1 MASVTVS
8 IAELCELI
16 GKPLERER
24 IIADLFEL
32 GMDVEAIQADNIS
45 FEITP
50 DRPDLLCI
58 EGIARL
64 LRAYYEIQPG
74 LVILRVR
81 RSSYILHV
89 EQELQNIRPYITGA
103 IVKNLAL
110 DDKAI
115 RSLMQVQEKLHA
127 TLGRRRKKGAIG
139 VHDLNKIA
147 GRNIYYR
154 AIEPESERFIP
165 LQKSEPMSPKEV
177 LEKHEKGREYGYIL
191 QGKSKV
197 PVIYDEKELFS
208 FPPIINARKTEVT
221 EQTNAVLIEMTGED
235 QRTIDLMLNI
245 LLYMLELRGGKI
257 YSVKIKYHDRELIR
271 PELAV
276 KQMQVEADYINKV
289 LGLNLNS
296 LEIKRLLER
305 MGFGATIRGRKVKVK
320 VPPYRTDILHKIDI
334 VDDIGRAYGFN
345 RIEPRYP
352 QTLSIGSLTEQTKLS
367 DAAREVLIGLGFQDT
382 LNFILIGKEE
392 CYTKMNLDPSKDE
405 RTVEIENPYSEQ
417 YTIMR
422 SWLIPSLMI
431 VLSNSTHRPYPQNIC
446 EIGIAA
452 QLDENI
458 ETGVLEEERI
468 AALLCSSTAGY
479 SEIKAKLQALLYNF
493 GFTLNKIKTE
503 PIEHPSFIS
512 GRTAQVIING
522 KVAGIIGEIHP
533 QVLKNWKLEMP
544 AAAFEIKLEAL
555 KS

>member
-8 IAELCELI
+8 IAELLELI
-16 GKPLERER
+16 GKPLEREE
-24 IIADLFEL
+24 IINDLFEL
-32 GMDVEAIQADNIS
+32 GIDVEATQGDYVTL
-45 FEITP
+45 EITP
-50 DRPDLLCI
+50 DRTDLLCI

-74 LVILRVR
+74 LAIPKVR
-81 RSSYILHV
+81 RSSYVLHV
-89 EQELQNIRPYITGA
+89 EKELQHIRPYITGA
-103 IVKNLAL
+103 IVKNLVL

-139 VHDLNKIA
+139 VHDLDKIR

-154 AIEPESERFIP
+154 AIDPESERFIP
-165 LQKSEPMSPKEV
+165 LQKNEPMSPKEV
-177 LEKHEKGREYGYIL
+177 LEKHEKGREYSYIL
-191 QGKSKV
+191 EGKPKV

-245 LLYMLELRGGKI
+245 LLYMLEFRGGKI
-257 YSVKIKYHDRELIR
+257 YSVKVRYHDRELIR
-271 PELAV
+271 PELGV
-276 KQMQVEADYINKV
+276 KQMQVEVNYINKV
-289 LGLNLNS
+289 LGLNLTS
-296 LEIKRLLER
+296 LDIKRLLER
-305 MGFGATIRGRKVKVK
+305 MGFGVSIRGKKVRVK

-334 VDDIGRAYGFN
+334 VDDVGRAYGFN

-352 QTLSIGSLTEQTKLS
+352 QTLSIGDLTEQTKLG

-392 CYTKMNLDPSKDE
+392 CYTKMNLDSRDE
-405 RTVEIENPYSEQ
+405 KIVEIENPYSEQ

-431 VLSNSTHRPYPQNIC
+431 VLSHNTHRSYPQNIC

-452 QLDENI
+452 QLDENM
-458 ETGVLEEERI
+458 ETGVREEERI
-468 AALLCSSTAGY
+468 SALICSSEAGY

-493 GFTLNKIKTE
+493 GFTLDQIKTE

-512 GRTAQVIING
+512 GRIAQVILNG

-533 QVLKNWKLEMP
+533 QVLKNFKVEMP
-544 AAAFEIKLEAL
+544 VAAFEIKLEAL
-555 KS
+555 KG

>member
-1 MASVTVS
+1 MASVTLS
-8 IAELCELI
+8 IAELRELI
-16 GKPLERER
+16 GKPLEREK
-24 IIADLFEL
+24 ILNDLFEL
-32 GMDVEAIQADNIS
+32 GMDVEDVQGDNVTL
-45 FEITP
+45 EITP
-50 DRPDLLCI
+50 DRADLLCI

-64 LRAYYEIQPG
+64 LRSYYEIQPG
-74 LVILRVR
+74 LAIPRVR
-81 RSSYILHV
+81 KSSYILHV
-89 EQELQNIRPYITGA
+89 ERELENIRPYITGA

-127 TLGRRRKKGAIG
+127 TLGRKRKKGAIG
-139 VHDLNKIA
+139 VHDLDKIS

-154 AIEPESERFIP
+154 AIDPESERFIP
-165 LQKSEPMSPKEV
+165 LQKNMPMSPREI

-191 QGKSKV
+191 EGKSKV

-221 EQTNAVLIEMTGED
+221 EQTKAVLIEMTGED

-245 LLYMLELRGGKI
+245 LLYMLEFRGGKI
-257 YSVKIKYHDRELIR
+257 YSVKVRYHDRELIR
-271 PELAV
+271 PALGV
-276 KQMQVEADYINKV
+276 KQMVVEVNYINKV
-289 LGLNLNS
+289 LGLNLTQ

-305 MGFGATIRGRKVKVK
+305 MGFGASVVRNALRVKI
-320 VPPYRTDILHKIDI
+320 PPYRTDILHRIDI
-334 VDDIGRAYGFN
+334 VDDVGRAYGFN

-352 QTLSIGSLTEQTKLS
+352 PTLSIGNLTEQTKLS

-392 CYTKMNLDPSKDE
+392 CYTKMNLDPSLDE
-405 RTVEIENPYSEQ
+405 RIVEIENPYSEQ

-431 VLSNSTHRPYPQNIC
+431 VLSHNTHRPYPQNIC

-452 QLDENI
+452 QLDENE
-458 ETGVLEEERI
+458 ETGVREEERI
-468 AALLCSSTAGY
+468 AALLCSSDAGY
-479 SEIKAKLQALLYNF
+479 NEIKAKLQALLYSF
-493 GFTLNKIKTE
+493 GFTLDQIKTE
-503 PIEHPSFIS
+503 PVEHPSFIS
-512 GRTAQVIING
+512 GRAAQVILNG
-522 KVAGIIGEIHP
+522 KAIGIIGEIHP
-533 QVLKNWKLEMP
+533 QVLKNFKLEMP
-544 AAAFEIKLEAL
+544 VAAFEIKLEAL